1 MIRLYAYYSC
11 GGYKDMYLGSSDTA
25 ASPSYF
31 LPLLPVMKKRGRKDE
46 VEKIK
51 YQEALQHVCI
61 VTSSESYGFPA
72 DAANMFS
79 HGAYKTVYRTL
90 QDGSSCLSMH
100 DIPSNETD
108 EEGRDIPFTL
118 MFVADGEEDSA
129 KLDCMA
135 AALLKDMAAWQQL
148 FTSLF
153 AYDPIVN
160 GIKFDLSKIMARI
173 NDTKQES
180 NCYIDRT
187 QSKNVAYLMLNENNG
202 VKIALK
208 EQNLKREEVS
218 CFVDANGNI
227 IEGCLPLVDNVKPLV
242 EEQKLLAKEK
252 KPLAKEEKP
261 LAKEEK
267 QEKEIPVDKVKEA
280 PAKEKSFKQ
289 QEDKPKG
296 INDNSI
302 LERLTKMEKQ
312 LDELKNIVVDKGT
325 IDKFVEKG
333 TSYKTEI
340 VRLIN
345 EINNQIDFNSVKE
358 QLEKLHNKQKSMTL
372 SLIVITTLIAILQI
386 INML

>member
-1 MIRLYAYYSC
+1 MIRIYAYYSC

-31 LPLLPVMKKRGRKDE
+31 LPLLPVMKKRGRTDE

-51 YQEALQHVCI
+51 YQESLQQICI

-135 AALLKDMAAWQQL
+135 AALLKDTAAWQQL
-148 FTSLF
+148 FTSLL
-153 AYDPIVN
+153 AYDPTVN
-160 GIKFDLSKIMARI
+160 GIKFNLPKIMARI

-227 IEGCLPLVDNVKPLV
+227 IEGRLPLVENVKPLV
-242 EEQKLLAKEK
+242 EEQK
-252 KPLAKEEKP
+252 P

-267 QEKEIPVDKVKEA
+267 QEEEIPVDKVKEA
-280 PAKEKSFKQ
+280 PAKEKSSKQ
-289 QEDKPKG
+289 SEDKQKG
-296 INDNSI
+296 INDKFI
-302 LERLTKMEKQ
+302 LERLTEIGKQ
-312 LDELKNIVVDKGT
+312 LDELKNIIVDKGS
-325 IDKFVEKG
+325 IDKKIEK
-333 TSYKTEI
+333 SISDNPEI

-345 EINNQIDFNSVKE
+345 EINNRIDHSSVIE
-358 QLEKLHNKQKSMTL
+358 QLEKQYNKQKSMTL
-372 SLIVITTLIAILQI
+372 CLIVITILIAILQI

>member
-25 ASPSYF
+25 ASPSFF
-31 LPLLPVMKKRGRKDE
+31 LPLLPVMKKRGRTDE

-51 YQEALQHVCI
+51 YQESLQHVCI

-135 AALLKDMAAWQQL
+135 AALLKDTAAWQQL

-153 AYDPIVN
+153 AYDPTVN
-160 GIKFDLSKIMARI
+160 GIKFDLPKIMARI

-227 IEGCLPLVDNVKPLV
+227 IEGRLPLVENVKHLV
-242 EEQKLLAKEK
+242 EEQ
-252 KPLAKEEKP
+252 KP

-267 QEKEIPVDKVKEA
+267 QEEEIPVDKVKEA
-280 PAKEKSFKQ
+280 PAKEKSSKQ

-302 LERLTKMEKQ
+302 LERLKEIRKQ
-312 LDELKNIVVDKGT
+312 LDELKNIIVDKGS
-325 IDKFVEKG
+325 IDKKIEK
-333 TSYKTEI
+333 SISDNPEI

-345 EINNQIDFNSVKE
+345 EINNRIDHSSVIE
-358 QLEKLHNKQKSMTL
+358 QLEKQYNKQKSMTL
-372 SLIVITTLIAILQI
+372 CLIVITILIAILQI

>member
-31 LPLLPVMKKRGRKDE
+31 LPLLPVMKKRGRTDE

-51 YQEALQHVCI
+51 YQESLQHVCI

-79 HGAYKTVYRTL
+79 HGAYKAVYRTL

-129 KLDCMA
+129 KLDSMA
-135 AALLKDMAAWQQL
+135 AALLKDMTAWQQL

-153 AYDPIVN
+153 AYDPTVN
-160 GIKFDLSKIMARI
+160 GIKFDLPKIMARI

-227 IEGCLPLVDNVKPLV
+227 IEGRL
-242 EEQKLLAKEK
+242 
-252 KPLAKEEKP
+252 P

-267 QEKEIPVDKVKEA
+267 QEEEFPVDKVKEA
-280 PAKEKSFKQ
+280 TAKEKSSKQ
-289 QEDKPKG
+289 SEDKPKG
-296 INDNSI
+296 INDNTI
-302 LERLTKMEKQ
+302 LERLNEIRKQ
-312 LDELKNIVVDKGT
+312 LDELKNIVDKCS
-325 IDKFVEKG
+325 IDKKVEKG
-333 TSYKTEI
+333 TSDDPEI

-345 EINNQIDFNSVKE
+345 EINNRIDLSSVIE
-358 QLEKLHNKQKSMTL
+358 QLEKQYNKQKSITL
-372 SLIVITTLIAILQI
+372 CFIVITTLIAILQI

>member
-31 LPLLPVMKKRGRKDE
+31 LPLLPVMKKRGRTDE

-51 YQEALQHVCI
+51 YQESLQHVCI

-79 HGAYKTVYRTL
+79 HGAYKAVYRTL

-129 KLDCMA
+129 KLDSMA
-135 AALLKDMAAWQQL
+135 AALLKDMTAWQQL

-153 AYDPIVN
+153 AYDPTVN
-160 GIKFDLSKIMARI
+160 GIKFDLPKIIARI
-173 NDTKQES
+173 NDTKQEP

-227 IEGCLPLVDNVKPLV
+227 IEGRLPLAKNVKP
-242 EEQKLLAKEK
+242 
-252 KPLAKEEKP
+252 
-261 LAKEEK
+261 
-267 QEKEIPVDKVKEA
+267 
-280 PAKEKSFKQ
+280 
-289 QEDKPKG
+289 
-296 INDNSI
+296 
-302 LERLTKMEKQ
+302 
-312 LDELKNIVVDKGT
+312 
-325 IDKFVEKG
+325 
-333 TSYKTEI
+333 
-340 VRLIN
+340 
-345 EINNQIDFNSVKE
+345 
-358 QLEKLHNKQKSMTL
+358 
-372 SLIVITTLIAILQI
+372 
-386 INML
+386 

>member
-31 LPLLPVMKKRGRKDE
+31 LPLLPVMKKRGRTDE

-51 YQEALQHVCI
+51 YQESLQHVCI

-135 AALLKDMAAWQQL
+135 AALLKDTAAWQQL

-153 AYDPIVN
+153 AYDPTVN
-160 GIKFDLSKIMARI
+160 GIKFDLPKIMARI

-227 IEGCLPLVDNVKPLV
+227 IEGRL
-242 EEQKLLAKEK
+242 
-252 KPLAKEEKP
+252 P

-267 QEKEIPVDKVKEA
+267 QEKKFPVDKVKEA
-280 PAKEKSFKQ
+280 PAKEKSSKQ
-289 QEDKPKG
+289 SEDKPKG
-296 INDNSI
+296 INDNTI
-302 LERLTKMEKQ
+302 LERLNEIRKQ
-312 LDELKNIVVDKGT
+312 LDELKNIVDKCS
-325 IDKFVEKG
+325 IDKKVEKG
-333 TSYKTEI
+333 TSDDPEI

-345 EINNQIDFNSVKE
+345 EINNRIDLSSVIE
-358 QLEKLHNKQKSMTL
+358 QLEKQYNKQKSITL
-372 SLIVITTLIAILQI
+372 CFIVITTLIAILQI

>member
-31 LPLLPVMKKRGRKDE
+31 LPLLPVMKKRGRTDE

-51 YQEALQHVCI
+51 YQESLQHVCI

-79 HGAYKTVYRTL
+79 HGAYKAVYRTL
-90 QDGSSCLSMH
+90 QDGRSCLSMH

-135 AALLKDMAAWQQL
+135 AALLKDTAAWQQL

-153 AYDPIVN
+153 AYDPTVN
-160 GIKFDLSKIMARI
+160 GIKFDLPKIMARI

-180 NCYIDRT
+180 NCYIDMT

-227 IEGCLPLVDNVKPLV
+227 IEGRL
-242 EEQKLLAKEK
+242 
-252 KPLAKEEKP
+252 PLAKEEK
-261 LAKEEK
+261 KEE
-267 QEKEIPVDKVKEA
+267 ELPVDKVKEA
-280 PAKEKSFKQ
+280 PAKEKSSKQ

-302 LERLTKMEKQ
+302 LERLKDIRKQ
-312 LDELKNIVVDKGT
+312 LDELKNIIVDKGS
-325 IDKFVEKG
+325 IDKKVEKG
-333 TSYKTEI
+333 TSDNPEI

-345 EINNQIDFNSVKE
+345 EINNRIDLSSVIE
-358 QLEKLHNKQKSMTL
+358 QLEKQYNKQKSMTL
-372 SLIVITTLIAILQI
+372 CLIVITTLIAILQI

>member
-31 LPLLPVMKKRGRKDE
+31 LPLLPVMKKRGRTDE

-51 YQEALQHVCI
+51 YQESLQHVCI

-79 HGAYKTVYRTL
+79 HGAYKAVYRTL

-129 KLDCMA
+129 KLDSMA
-135 AALLKDMAAWQQL
+135 AALLKDMTAWQQL

-153 AYDPIVN
+153 AYDPTVN
-160 GIKFDLSKIMARI
+160 GIKFDLPKIMARI

-227 IEGCLPLVDNVKPLV
+227 IEGRL
-242 EEQKLLAKEK
+242 
-252 KPLAKEEKP
+252 P

-267 QEKEIPVDKVKEA
+267 QEKEFPVDKVKEA
-280 PAKEKSFKQ
+280 PAKEKSSKQ
-289 QEDKPKG
+289 SEDKPKG
-296 INDNSI
+296 INDNTI
-302 LERLTKMEKQ
+302 LERLNEIRKQ
-312 LDELKNIVVDKGT
+312 LDELKNIVDKCS
-325 IDKFVEKG
+325 IDKKVEKG
-333 TSYKTEI
+333 TSDDPEI

-345 EINNQIDFNSVKE
+345 EINNRIDLSSVIE
-358 QLEKLHNKQKSMTL
+358 QLDKLYNKQKSMTL
-372 SLIVITTLIAILQI
+372 CLIVITTLIAILQI